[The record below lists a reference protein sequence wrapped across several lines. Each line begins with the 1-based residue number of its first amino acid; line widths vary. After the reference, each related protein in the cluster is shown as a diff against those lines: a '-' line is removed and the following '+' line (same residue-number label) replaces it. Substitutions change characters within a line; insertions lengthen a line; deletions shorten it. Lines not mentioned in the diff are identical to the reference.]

1 VKWFKHDADA
11 ASDAKVKKLLL
22 RHGAVGYAI
31 YFHCLELIAADIADT
46 NITFELEHD
55 AEIIADNLKI
65 RGTAEKSGIDTV
77 NEIMRYMVAL
87 GLFECSDNR
96 ITCFKMLK
104 RLDSSM
110 TSSPKMRQMITSARD
125 NHDSVMTGSCKTR
138 LEETRLDKKRVE
150 KRVTHKPKII
160 QHQTLDV
167 PIGETRY
174 GNLCTDYGREYV
186 DRRIEAAILWAEEK
200 GVVVKDYAARV
211 GKWILSE
218 GVEKKRPHKVCPDC
232 SKEYIGTLCVYCG
245 YEEGKA

>member
-1 VKWFKHDADA
+1 MKWFKHDTDA

-77 NEIMRYMVAL
+77 NEIMLYMVDL
-87 GLFECSDNR
+87 GLFECSGNR

-110 TSSPKMRQMITSARD
+110 TSSQKMRKMITTARD
-125 NHDSVMTGSCKTR
+125 NHDSVMTQSCKTR
-138 LEETRLDKKRVE
+138 QDKTRQDKNSKSRADAQ
-150 KRVTHKPKII
+150 HPKF
-160 QHQTLDV
+160 DV
-167 PIGETRY
+167 PMKQSRY
-174 GNLCTDYGREYV
+174 DTLVAKHGQERV
-186 DRRIEAAILWAEEK
+186 DDAIESRIDWEAANGKKSAADYAHAAANWLRNEEK
-200 GVVVKDYAARV
+200 WEGNGNGSNPDFVPWDPDEYDRQKEREREK
-211 GKWILSE
+211 GKGL
-218 GVEKKRPHKVCPDC
+218 G
-232 SKEYIGTLCVYCG
+232 
-245 YEEGKA
+245 